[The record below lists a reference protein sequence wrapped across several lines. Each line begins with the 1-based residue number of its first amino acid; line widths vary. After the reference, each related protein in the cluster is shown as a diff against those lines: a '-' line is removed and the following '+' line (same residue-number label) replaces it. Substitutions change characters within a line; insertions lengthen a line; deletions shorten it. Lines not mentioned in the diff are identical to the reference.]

1 MISTES
7 IVVASSNQVSSD
19 LAGEA
24 VILDLDSGTYYGLD
38 AVGLRVWN
46 LVKEPRTVAQI
57 VSAIVAEYEVDRGRC
72 EKDLLA
78 LLDRLASNGLIEV
91 RGDEAR

>member
-7 IVVASSNQVSSD
+7 IVVASSNQISSD

-46 LVKEPRTVAQI
+46 LVKKPRTVAQI
-57 VSAIVAEYEVDRGRC
+57 VSTIVAEYEVDRGRC
-72 EKDLLA
+72 EQDLLA
-78 LLDRLASNGLIEV
+78 LLDRLASKGLIEV
-91 RGDEAR
+91 RGDQAP